1 MGQAFFQFI
10 GFEPEN
16 VSKNYD
22 ILNNTIERLKKQ
34 GGLGDSVSLKQLSN
48 NRVVIKGITE
58 NDKGKLMQ
66 YFRKNIPDS
75 LKLRQT
81 PTQIQ
86 FLLTKEEEKP
96 KNFKEKCKAFDANP
110 TKNPFNKT
118 NRGKHMV
125 PNKYTENLLK
135 DLCKN
140 SKEFCEKK
148 KNNKKITQKYCTD
161 IEQII
166 KQQVVVKPELVE
178 QMAQQGVFPRQQVV
192 SQQPKP
198 QQIVSQQPRPQEG
211 VSQQPRPQQIIT
223 QQPKPQ
229 KVASQQQVQQT
240 QKISPYYLS
249 KCKAFEADPTK
260 NPFNKT
266 NRGRHMSPNKYTEN
280 LLEDL
285 CKNPPQFC
293 EMRKHN
299 KRITKK
305 YCVEQIIKLQEEARK
320 QIKQIKKEIQ

>member
-1 MGQAFFQFI
+1 MGQAFFQFL

-16 VSKNYD
+16 VAQNYD
-22 ILNNTIERLKKQ
+22 ILNNNIERLKKQ
-34 GGLGDSVSLKQLSN
+34 GALGDSVSIKKLAN
-48 NRVVIKGITE
+48 NRVIIKGLKDE
-58 NDKGKLMQ
+58 DKSKLMQ
-66 YFRKNIPDS
+66 YFRKNIPES

-81 PTQIQ
+81 PTQLQ

-178 QMAQQGVFPRQQVV
+178 QMAQQGVFPRPRPQSVVTQQQKPQKVV
-192 SQQPKP
+192 SQQ
-198 QQIVSQQPRPQEG
+198 QIV
-211 VSQQPRPQQIIT
+211 T
-223 QQPKPQ
+223 Q
-229 KVASQQQVQQT
+229 QQT

-249 KCKAFEADPTK
+249 KCKAFETDPTK

-266 NRGRHMSPNKYTEN
+266 NRGRHMSPHKYTEN
-280 LLEDL
+280 LLKDL

-293 EMRKHN
+293 EMKKHN

-305 YCVEQIIKLQEEARK
+305 YCVEGIIKLQEEARE

>member
-1 MGQAFFQFI
+1 MGQAFFQFL

-16 VSKNYD
+16 VTQNYD
-22 ILNNTIERLKKQ
+22 ILNDNIKRLKKQ
-34 GGLGDSVSLKQLSN
+34 GALGDSVSIKKLAN
-48 NRVVIKGITE
+48 NRVIIKGLKDE
-58 NDKGKLMQ
+58 DKGKLMQ
-66 YFRKNIPDS
+66 YFRKNIPES

-86 FLLTKEEEKP
+86 FLLTKEKEKP
-96 KNFKEKCKAFDANP
+96 KNFKEKCKAFDADP

-161 IEQII
+161 LEQLI

-178 QMAQQGVFPRQQVV
+178 QMAQQGVFPRQKPQQVV

-198 QQIVSQQPRPQEG
+198 QQV
-211 VSQQPRPQQIIT
+211 VT

-229 KVASQQQVQQT
+229 QVVTQQQKPQQVVSQQPKPKQVVT

-293 EMRKHN
+293 EMKKHN

-305 YCVEQIIKLQEEARK
+305 YCVEEIIKLQEEARK